1 MPTSGTYMNE
11 RRGTLFRE
19 LMGQR
24 ISGFSWGMNE
34 TPFVPPPVLSAKV
47 CPRLTQSGDRPRAVR
62 IGPTSFHRR
71 LPNPRL

>member
-47 CPRLTQSGDRPRAVR
+47 CPRLTDTVEKGLAL
-62 IGPTSFHRR
+62 IGEQ
-71 LPNPRL
+71 